1 VYWSWGV
8 VSSYLHFKGGA
19 HNMLRA
25 VESLLKRVGVVE
37 GTGASTM
44 TFERA
49 ARAVTL
55 FQA

>member
-1 VYWSWGV
+1 
-8 VSSYLHFKGGA
+8 
-19 HNMLRA
+19 MLRA